1 MSGLMEELEELDQE
15 YLEELLAL
23 QVQLVRMQA
32 HVKESGGR
40 VLLIFEGRDAAG
52 KGGTIAR
59 LLQFLDPR
67 YARSVALTKPS
78 EREQGQ
84 WYFQRYLAH
93 LPAAGEIVCFDRS
106 WYNRAVVEP
115 GLGFCTEDE
124 RERFFQ
130 QVVPLER
137 MLVDDGIVLV
147 KFWLSISRKVQRKR
161 LDERA
166 LSPLRGWKL
175 SPTDRLAHERFDE
188 LTRLKSEMFERT
200 GTKHTPWTIV
210 RGDDKKAAR
219 LAVLREVLA
228 LVEHP
233 EQLDQAP
240 SSKLL
245 KRRPS

>member
-1 MSGLMEELEELDQE
+1 MSGLMEELEELDRG

-23 QVQLVRMQA
+23 QVQLVKLQA
-32 HVKESGGR
+32 HVKETGGR

-67 YARSVALTKPS
+67 YARSVALTKPN
-78 EREQGQ
+78 EKEQGQ
-84 WYFQRYLAH
+84 WYFQRYLTH
-93 LPAAGEIVCFDRS
+93 LPSPGEIVCFDRS

-115 GLGFCTEDE
+115 GLGFCTEAE
-124 RERFFQ
+124 RQRFFE

-137 MLVDDGIVLV
+137 MLVDDGIVLA
-147 KFWLSISRKVQRKR
+147 KFWLSISRKVQQER
-161 LDERA
+161 LDARA
-166 LSPLRGWKL
+166 HSPLRGWKL

-200 GTKHTPWTIV
+200 GTKRAPWTIV

-228 LVEHP
+228 IVEHP
-233 EQLDQAP
+233 GQLEPAP
-240 SSKLL
+240 STKLL
-245 KRRPS
+245 KRRRG